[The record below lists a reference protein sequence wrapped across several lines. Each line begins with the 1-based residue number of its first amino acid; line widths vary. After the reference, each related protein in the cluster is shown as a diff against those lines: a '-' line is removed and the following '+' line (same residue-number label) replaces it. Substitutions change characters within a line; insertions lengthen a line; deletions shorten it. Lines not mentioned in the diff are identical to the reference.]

1 MLSARPLPFRNLVAA
16 MVFIA
21 SAGAGASASAA
32 PDSLREGLF
41 GQGRYDG
48 RRFAAPPV
56 ARYVVEDG
64 RAFVLDRSTPRP
76 MVKFENSSEVWV
88 LQPQPAPRGDIIYK
102 NDLGQP
108 VLRATRL
115 GGLTVFTPDR
125 PSGAPAALAGGSNPL
140 RLPTLGPEALL
151 QRLAQASARASR
163 AARRLIPFEADA
175 SPETAPLVAD
185 AAMVAAE
192 AVVRM
197 SSQEEG
203 RRVLSEVSKV
213 TLVEGRRPGASI
225 RAGVILITI
234 TPEDGLAGRPSS
246 DRIVAAAGVR

>member
-1 MLSARPLPFRNLVAA
+1 MLSARSVLSLNPFAA
-16 MVFIA
+16 MCFIIA
-21 SAGAGASASAA
+21 AAAAAPAAAA

-64 RAFVLDRSTPRP
+64 GAFVLDRSTPRP
-76 MVKFENSSEVWV
+76 MVKFENSAEVWV

-115 GGLTVFTPDR
+115 GGLTVFTPER
-125 PSGAPAALAGGSNPL
+125 PSGAAAALAGGSNPL
-140 RLPTLGPEALL
+140 RLPTLGPEVLL

-175 SPETAPLVAD
+175 SPETASLVAD
-185 AAMVAAE
+185 AAMVTAE

-197 SSQEEG
+197 AGDAEG
-203 RRVLSEVSKV
+203 RRALSGVSKV
-213 TLVEGRRPGASI
+213 TLVEGRRPGATVRS
-225 RAGVILITI
+225 GVILITI

-246 DRIVAAAGVR
+246 ERIVAAAGLR

>member
-1 MLSARPLPFRNLVAA
+1 MRKSKLLEKIRAGRCARICGLGHYLPFFVRYAA
-16 MVFIA
+16 HHGYDAIWLDLEHRAMEQREVQ
-21 SAGAGASASAA
+21 
-32 PDSLREGLF
+32 SLLALCHACDIDCMLRSPTLERTRLY
-41 GQGRYDG
+41 RY
-48 RRFAAPPV
+48 F
-56 ARYVVEDG
+56 EDG
-64 RAFVLDRSTPRP
+64 
-76 MVKFENSSEVWV
+76 
-88 LQPQPAPRGDIIYK
+88 
-102 NDLGQP
+102 
-108 VLRATRL
+108 AT
-115 GGLTVFTPDR
+115 GLMM
-125 PSGAPAALAGGSNPL
+125 
-140 RLPTLGPEALL
+140 
-151 QRLAQASARASR
+151 
-163 AARRLIPFEADA
+163 
-175 SPETAPLVAD
+175 PLVAD

>member
-1 MLSARPLPFRNLVAA
+1 MSVSAPAA
-16 MVFIA
+16 
-21 SAGAGASASAA
+21 AA

-64 RAFVLDRSTPRP
+64 GAFVLDRSTPRP
-76 MVKFENSSEVWV
+76 MVKFEDSFEVWV
-88 LQPQPAPRGDIIYK
+88 LEPQPAPRGDIIYK

-115 GGLTVFTPDR
+115 GGLTVFTPQR
-125 PSGAPAALAGGSNPL
+125 PSGAAAALAGGSPPL

-151 QRLAQASARASR
+151 QKLAQASARASR
-163 AARRLIPFEADA
+163 AAQRLIPFEADA
-175 SPETAPLVAD
+175 SPDTAPLVAD
-185 AAMVAAE
+185 AAMVTAE
-192 AVVRM
+192 AVVRLAG
-197 SSQEEG
+197 QPEG
-203 RRVLSEVSKV
+203 RRVLNGVSKV
-213 TLVEGRRPGASI
+213 TLVEGRRPGASL

-246 DRIVAAAGVR
+246 DRILAAAGVR